1 MIEYLAFVRKIGET
15 INRQN
20 IYEFM
25 FSTNPDIVWGD
36 NFNIVPAGII
46 PDLIPEKN
54 CLSKK
59 GRVITDIDLYL
70 ACQSTCF
77 SMMDCIDGI
86 IALCFTEAG
95 IENEILACNTLC
107 HEDAIRAIYML
118 KAQMGGESIAKPEKQ
133 WNPNVKDTNIE
144 LISNV
149 TGKPIELVKNE
160 TSLPMSQKR
169 REKYS

>member
-1 MIEYLAFVRKIGET
+1 MEYLSFVRKIGET

-46 PDLIPEKN
+46 PNLIPEKN

-95 IENEILACNTLC
+95 IENEFNFKFGENFDDVINKLNKYNLC
-107 HEDAIRAIYML
+107 LEEIEDIKFDEENI
-118 KAQMGGESIAKPEKQ
+118 IDDVIKQ
-133 WNPNVKDTNIE
+133 LEDEENNNDNDIF
-144 LISNV
+144 
-149 TGKPIELVKNE
+149 
-160 TSLPMSQKR
+160 
-169 REKYS
+169 

>member
-95 IENEILACNTLC
+95 IENEFNFKFGEKFDDVINKLNKYNLC
-107 HEDAIRAIYML
+107 LEEIEDIKFDEENI
-118 KAQMGGESIAKPEKQ
+118 IDDVIKQ
-133 WNPNVKDTNIE
+133 LEDEENNNDNDIF
-144 LISNV
+144 
-149 TGKPIELVKNE
+149 
-160 TSLPMSQKR
+160 
-169 REKYS
+169 

>member
-1 MIEYLAFVRKIGET
+1 MEYLSFVRKIGET

-46 PDLIPEKN
+46 PNLIPEKN

-95 IENEILACNTLC
+95 IENEFNFKFGEKFDDVINKLNKYNLC
-107 HEDAIRAIYML
+107 LEEIEDIKFDEENI
-118 KAQMGGESIAKPEKQ
+118 IDDVIKQ
-133 WNPNVKDTNIE
+133 LEDEENNNDNDIF
-144 LISNV
+144 
-149 TGKPIELVKNE
+149 
-160 TSLPMSQKR
+160 
-169 REKYS
+169 

>member
-1 MIEYLAFVRKIGET
+1 MIEYLAFVRKIGQT
-15 INRQN
+15 INGQN

-25 FSTNPDIVWGD
+25 FSINPDIVWGD

-46 PDLIPEKN
+46 PNLIPEKN

-59 GRVITDIDLYL
+59 GRVITDIDLHL

-95 IENEILACNTLC
+95 IENEFNFKFGEKIDDVINKLNKYNLSL
-107 HEDAIRAIYML
+107 EDIEDI
-118 KAQMGGESIAKPEKQ
+118 KFDEEEDIIDNVIKQ
-133 WNPNVKDTNIE
+133 LEDE
-144 LISNV
+144 
-149 TGKPIELVKNE
+149 
-160 TSLPMSQKR
+160 
-169 REKYS
+169 